1 MSNSVSDPTGSSLGV
16 CVAISTLG
24 AGLGRIR
31 LPAPV
36 AGLTYLILLQC
47 PEAADPGQ
55 RSALEARAD
64 TRVLPLEGRGL
75 SNSRNA
81 ALAQADQPLLLFA
94 DDDQALD
101 PAGIMALARAFVQDP
116 GLALAAG
123 WRAERLPVRARF
135 QRLTRLNS
143 GRICAPEFMVRLA
156 PIRTAG
162 LQFDPE
168 FGLGARY
175 PVAEDYIFV
184 CDILRAG
191 LAGVSLPVV
200 TGAHPHDSTGDNW
213 SDPDLMRARQAMIRR
228 VFGPWAPLM
237 RLAYAIRHRRRM
249 GGWGRAFRFACLSF
263 KTHRDQ

>member
-1 MSNSVSDPTGSSLGV
+1 MSRSSADPAPAPLGV
-16 CVAISTLG
+16 CIAISTLG
-24 AGLGRIR
+24 AGLSRIR
-31 LPAPV
+31 LPAPS
-36 AGLTYLILLQC
+36 AGLTYMILLQC
-47 PEAADPGQ
+47 PEAADPGI
-55 RSALEARAD
+55 RKALEARAD
-64 TRVLPLEGRGL
+64 TQVLALEGRGL

-81 ALAQADQPLLLFA
+81 ALAQADQPLVLFA
-94 DDDQALD
+94 DDDQTLD
-101 PAGIMALARAFVQDP
+101 PAGIMALAQAFVQDP

-123 WRAERLPVRARF
+123 WRAERLSTRARA

-156 PIRTAG
+156 PIRAAG
-162 LQFDPE
+162 LRFDPE

-228 VFGPWAPLM
+228 AFGPWAPLM
-237 RLAYAIRHRRRM
+237 RLAYALKHRRRM
-249 GGWGRAFRFACLSF
+249 GGVGRALGFIREVL
-263 KTHRDQ
+263 

>member
-1 MSNSVSDPTGSSLGV
+1 MSRSSADPATAPLGV

-24 AGLGRIR
+24 DGLSRIR

-36 AGLTYLILLQC
+36 AGLTYMILLQC
-47 PEAADPGQ
+47 PEAADPGI
-55 RSALEARAD
+55 RKALEARAD

-101 PAGIMALARAFVQDP
+101 PAGIMALAQAFVQDP

-123 WRAERLPVRARF
+123 WRAERLPVRARA

-156 PIRTAG
+156 PIRAAG
-162 LQFDPE
+162 LRFDPE

-175 PVAEDYIFV
+175 GLGEEYVFVTDVLRCGLKGISVPVA
-184 CDILRAG
+184 
-191 LAGVSLPVV
+191 
-200 TGAHPHDSTGDNW
+200 TGEHPHESTGDYW
-213 SDPDLMRARQAMIRR
+213 TDPVLLDARRAVLAR
-228 VFGPWAPLM
+228 VFGKWAGPV
-237 RLAYAIRHRRRM
+237 RFAYALRHRRR
-249 GGWGRAFRFACLSF
+249 FSSVTQLLKFA
-263 KTHRDQ
+263 RG